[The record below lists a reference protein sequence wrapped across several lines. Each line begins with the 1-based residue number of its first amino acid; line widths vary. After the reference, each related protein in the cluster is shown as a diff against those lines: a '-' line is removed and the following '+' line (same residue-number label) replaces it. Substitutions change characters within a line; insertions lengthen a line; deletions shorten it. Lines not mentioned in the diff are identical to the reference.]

1 MRRLAL
7 LCLAAATCALPAD
20 DRLLKLVMPDAR
32 VVSGVSL
39 TQLKKTPFGRFMLAE
54 YAAATDA
61 AFDDFVKASGF
72 DPRDDLDEILFA
84 APAAGAPR
92 RLLLARGAFAPA
104 RIAELARTAGAR
116 ITPFQGIDIIA
127 KDPGPPEQGT
137 LPQVLAFLD
146 DSTAVAGDLDD
157 VRAAIGRRDSGA
169 GPSPDIAR
177 KVQALSAVSD
187 AWFVSTVPLAEL
199 AQSVPA
205 ANGGL
210 PPQAGAL
217 KAIRE
222 ASGGVVF
229 GDPVRVSAELVAASA
244 EDAASLAD
252 LLRFA
257 AELIQTNRPG
267 ALPLDKLDLKTEG
280 NLVRLALAVP
290 ERQLESF
297 LRPSEK

>member
-7 LCLAAATCALPAD
+7 LCLAAATCALAAD

-39 TQLKKTPFGRFMLAE
+39 TQLKKSSFGRFMLAE

-61 AFDDFVKASGF
+61 AFDDFVMASGF

-84 APAAGAPR
+84 APAAGSPR

-137 LPQVLAFLD
+137 QVLAFLD

-210 PPQAGAL
+210 PSQAGAL
-217 KAIRE
+217 KAIRQ

-229 GDPVRVSAELVAASA
+229 GDPVKVSAELVAASA